1 MAILYCPQ
9 EHKSMRKFIML
20 QLWLGILIIGGYFVY
35 KRTTGKDEY
44 LTPPPASMETVP
56 LEVTLPDN
64 YVKVFELPDTLSFAG
79 EPVPLHMTDVRERLD
94 REIHVNSYWHS
105 STIFLIKRSNRW
117 LPLLED
123 LLNENGIPTDFKYL
137 SVIES
142 GLENVVSPKQAVG
155 FWQIR
160 EGTGNDFGL
169 EINREVDQRYDPI
182 ASTAAAAKYMLKAKE
197 KFGNWTNVAASY
209 NMGMKG
215 LADELEEQKTNS
227 YYDLLLN
234 EETSR
239 YMFRLLAIKEIL
251 EHPKK
256 YGYDIPQE
264 LLYPVIPLD
273 TLRVTEDIPSLVDFA
288 QARGLSYKELRL
300 HNPWLR
306 RGALNV
312 RKGKSYLLRLPK
324 GHVEVL
330 PTDNQADAL
339 NSGN

>member
-1 MAILYCPQ
+1 MPIRQWRQA
-9 EHKSMRKFIML
+9 KKTMRKFIML
-20 QLWLGILIIGGYFVY
+20 QLWLGILIIGGYLVY
-35 KRTTGKDEY
+35 NRTAGKDEY

-56 LEVTLPDN
+56 MEVTLPDN
-64 YVKVFELPDTLSFAG
+64 YVKVFEIPDSLSFAG
-79 EPVPLHMTDVRERLD
+79 EPVPLQMTDVRERLD

-105 STIFLIKRSNRW
+105 STIFLIKRSHRW
-117 LPLLED
+117 LPLLD
-123 LLNENGIPTDFKYL
+123 SLLEEKGIPSDFKYL
-137 SVIES
+137 AVIES
-142 GLENVVSPKQAVG
+142 GLENVVSPRQAVG

-169 EINREVDQRYDPI
+169 IINREVDQRYDPI
-182 ASTAAAAKYMLKAKE
+182 EATAAAAKYMLKAKE

-215 LADELEEQKTNS
+215 LADELEEQKTDS

-256 YGYDIPQE
+256 YGYDIPEE

-273 TLRVTEDIPSLVDFA
+273 TLRVNEDIPSLVDFA
-288 QARGLSYKELRL
+288 QERGLSYKELRM

-312 RKGKSYLLRLPK
+312 TRGRSYLLRLPK
-324 GHVEVL
+324 GHLEAVPEKVKL
-330 PTDNQADAL
+330 DSAV
-339 NSGN
+339 SGN